1 MDVRDSVA
9 DYIETMTSRST
20 IPVTT
25 LIRWVGIA
33 PSKYYGWVNRRGC
46 INHHNGKIV
55 REHWLL
61 PWEYQRII
69 AYYEAHREEGYR
81 RLTYMMLDEN
91 IVAVSPA
98 TTYRVLSSAGL
109 LKRWNTNTGAA
120 ISDGFQQPL
129 GIHEHWH
136 TDIKYVNFRGTF
148 LFLISVI
155 DGYSRYIVHHELRMS
170 MQAFDVQLTVQR
182 ALEKHPAVSPRII
195 SDNGSQFL
203 AKDFAE
209 FLRARGL
216 QHVRTSIAYPQ
227 SNGKIERFH
236 RTASEECLR
245 KSSFV
250 DLDDARRLIA
260 KYIERYNTK
269 RLHSSLYYLTPAD
282 FLLGRVKERL
292 QERENKY
299 ARARLTRRADARQ
312 QARQPLTPLAE
323 RAGAGTFP
331 ALSENTKKEPMA
343 LQ

>member
-1 MDVRDSVA
+1 MDVRDNVVH
-9 DYIETMTSRST
+9 YVETMRSKSE
-20 IPVTT
+20 IPVAT
-25 LIRWVGIA
+25 LMRWVGIS
-33 PSKYYGWVNRRGC
+33 PSKYYGWVSRQGC

-61 PWEYQRII
+61 PWEYELII
-69 AYYEAHREEGYR
+69 GYYEAHREEGYR

-98 TTYRVLSSAGL
+98 TTYRVLSGAGL

-120 ISDGFQQPL
+120 KSTGFHQPL
-129 GIHEHWH
+129 SAHEHWH

-170 MQAFDVQLTVQR
+170 MQEFDVQLTIQR
-182 ALEKHPAVSPRII
+182 ALEKHPGVSPRII
-195 SDNGSQFL
+195 SDNGSQYL

-209 FLRARGL
+209 FLHARGL
-216 QHVRTSIAYPQ
+216 QHVRTSIAHPQ

-236 RTASEECLR
+236 RTATEECLR

-250 DLDDARRLIA
+250 DLEDARRLIA
-260 KYIERYNTK
+260 KYIEHYNTK
-269 RLHSSLYYLTPAD
+269 RLHSALYYLTPED

-292 QERENKY
+292 YEREQKY
-299 ARARLTRRADARQ
+299 AHARLSRRTDARE
-312 QARQPLTPLAE
+312 QARQPLNPVAE
-323 RAGAGTFP
+323 RARAQVVQSTCDLHP
-331 ALSENTKKEPMA
+331 HQSVTAS
-343 LQ
+343 